1 MGFKSESDDT
11 CASLALTENR
21 FLDEYFRKD
30 SRGKI
35 TMLLSEFYA
44 IPEKLQGSRDIL
56 RIDVI
61 CEWDYQRS
69 RMDDGVRVQTSH
81 LSDTTGNEAIHNVML
96 EEAILSG
103 DIGKVVSN
111 MESRKFFQYRLRQIE
126 SLKNDFAFVQGFIRM
141 LPTRDR
147 LLLEEYYRCC
157 GDRHQIEE
165 LADSYELQLHSLYV
179 RIGRIR
185 LKITDM
191 ALPGFDRR
199 YGGNAA

>member
-56 RIDVI
+56 RMDVI
-61 CEWDYQRS
+61 CERDYQRS
-69 RMDDGVRVQTSH
+69 RMDDGVRVQTSY

-96 EEAILSG
+96 EEAILSS
-103 DIGKVVSN
+103 DIGKAVSN
-111 MESRKFFQYRLRQIE
+111 MESRKIFQYRLSQIE
-126 SLKNDFAFVQGFIRM
+126 SMKNDFAFVQGFIRM

-147 LLLEEYYRCC
+147 LLLEEYHRCC

-165 LADSYELQLHSLYV
+165 LADSYELQMHSLYV

-185 LKITDM
+185 MKITDM

>member
-1 MGFKSESDDT
+1 MGFKSESDDA

-56 RIDVI
+56 RMDVI
-61 CEWDYQRS
+61 CERDYQRS

-103 DIGKVVSN
+103 DIGKVVRDI
-111 MESRKFFQYRLRQIE
+111 ESGKIFQYRLRQIE

-147 LLLEEYYRCC
+147 LLLEEYHRCC

-165 LADSYELQLHSLYV
+165 LADNYELQLHSLYV

>member
-1 MGFKSESDDT
+1 
-11 CASLALTENR
+11 
-21 FLDEYFRKD
+21 
-30 SRGKI
+30 
-35 TMLLSEFYA
+35 MLLSEFYA

-56 RIDVI
+56 KIDVI
-61 CEWDYQRS
+61 CERDYQRS
-69 RMDDGVRVQTSH
+69 RMDDGVWVQTSH
-81 LSDTTGNEAIHNVML
+81 LSDMTGNEAIHNVIL

-103 DIGKVVSN
+103 DIGKVVIN
-111 MESRKFFQYRLRQIE
+111 MESRKIFQYRLRQIE

-147 LLLEEYYRCC
+147 LLLEEYHRCC